1 MVVLAATTAAYAF
14 LIGPG
19 ISHIV
24 TGGERGFVT
33 VTKHFPVLADVFGQ
47 GQGDLRYLGWFLLGV
62 VVVKGLAYG
71 TQFFVIR
78 WVGAHVVVDLRNALF
93 NRTLA
98 QEMGFFDG
106 RQQGELVSRFTVDVQ
121 MIETAVVDAVASL
134 LRSSFIVIALVLQCF
149 LLDPMLAFAA
159 FVAVP
164 AAALPIV
171 WFLKVIRRIAR
182 EYLDSLG
189 QITARITQALGAIAL
204 IKASATEDRERE
216 VVDREHERFLKIM
229 LRSIAARGIYSPFV
243 EFCGVIGLA
252 LVLWHATDRMALPAD
267 HVRHL
272 EPEFFVSFFLTLVLI
287 YSPVKEIGR
296 VSTLM
301 ATGLGAAERLFEIL
315 DRVPSIQNVDSAR
328 SVDRFTER
336 IGFDNVHFAYP
347 GEHRD
352 VPVLQGITFE
362 LNAGKTVALVG
373 PSGSGKTTILNLIPR
388 FYEVTEGAIRLDGS
402 DVRDLDQHGLRRQMA
417 MVSQDVVLFH
427 DSIRY
432 NLTYGCGV
440 VEEQAIK
447 EAAQA
452 AQAWEFINEFPA
464 GLDTVVGDRGV
475 RLSGGQ
481 RQRIAIARALLRD
494 APILLLDEATSA
506 LDSESER
513 LVQEALDRLM
523 RGRTV
528 LVIAHRLST
537 VRHADEILVLQE
549 GSITHRG
556 AHEELMSQGGYYA
569 SQVALE

>member
-1 MVVLAATTAAYAF
+1 
-14 LIGPG
+14 
-19 ISHIV
+19 
-24 TGGERGFVT
+24 
-33 VTKHFPVLADVFGQ
+33 
-47 GQGDLRYLGWFLLGV
+47 
-62 VVVKGLAYG
+62 
-71 TQFFVIR
+71 
-78 WVGAHVVVDLRNALF
+78 
-93 NRTLA
+93 
-98 QEMGFFDG
+98 
-106 RQQGELVSRFTVDVQ
+106 
-121 MIETAVVDAVASL
+121 
-134 LRSSFIVIALVLQCF
+134 
-149 LLDPMLAFAA
+149 MLAFAA

-189 QITARITQALGAIAL
+189 QITARITQALGAITL

-216 VVDREHERFLKIM
+216 VVDREHAQFLRIM
-229 LRSIAARGIYSPFV
+229 LRSIAARGAYSPFV

-328 SVDRFTER
+328 LVHRFTEG
-336 IGFDNVHFAYP
+336 IGFDAVHFAYP

-352 VPVLQGITFE
+352 VPVLQGINFE
-362 LNAGKTVALVG
+362 LKMGKTLALVG
-373 PSGSGKTTILNLIPR
+373 PSGSGKSTILNLIPR
-388 FYEVTEGAIRLDGS
+388 FYEVTDGTIRLDGS
-402 DVRDLDQHGLRRQMA
+402 DIRDLDQQSLRRQMA

-432 NLTYGCGV
+432 NLTYGCGDV
-440 VEEQAIK
+440 DERTIREAA

-452 AQAWEFINEFPA
+452 WDFINEFPA

-513 LVQEALDRLM
+513 LVQAALDRLM
-523 RGRTV
+523 QGRTV

-537 VRHADEILVLQE
+537 VRHADQILVLQD
-549 GSITHRG
+549 GRITHSG
-556 AHEELMSQGGYYA
+556 SHEDLMSQGGYYA

>member
-33 VTKHFPVLADVFGQ
+33 VTKHFPALADVFGQ
-47 GQGDLRYLGWFLLGV
+47 GQGDLRYLGWILLGV

-93 NRTLA
+93 DRTLA

-106 RQQGELVSRFTVDVQ
+106 RQQGELVSRFTTDVQ
-121 MIETAVVDAVASL
+121 MIESAVVDAVASL
-134 LRSSFIVIALVLQCF
+134 LRSSFIVAALVLQCF

-164 AAALPIV
+164 AAAVPIV
-171 WFLKVIRRIAR
+171 WFLRVIRRIAR

-189 QITARITQALGAIAL
+189 QITARITQALGAIEL
-204 IKASATEDRERE
+204 IKASATEDQERE
-216 VVDREHERFLKIM
+216 VVDREHERFLTIM
-229 LRSIAARGIYSPFV
+229 LRSIAARGVYSPFV

-252 LVLWHATDRMALPAD
+252 LVLWHATDRMALPAE
-267 HVRHL
+267 HVRYL
-272 EPEFFVSFFLTLVLI
+272 EPEFFVSFFLTLILI
-287 YSPVKEIGR
+287 YAPVKEIGR

-315 DRVPSIQNVDSAR
+315 DREPQIQNVASAA
-328 SVDRFTER
+328 SVDQFSEH
-336 IGFDNVHFAYP
+336 ICFDDVHFSYP
-347 GEHRD
+347 GEHAE
-352 VPVLQGITFE
+352 VPVLQAISFE
-362 LNAGKTVALVG
+362 LKVGKTMALVG

-388 FYEVTEGAIRLDGS
+388 FYEVTDGTIRIDGT
-402 DVRDLDQHGLRRQMA
+402 DVRRVDQHDLRRQMA

-427 DSIRY
+427 ETIRY
-432 NLTYGCGV
+432 NIAYGCGDV
-440 VEEQAIK
+440 TEEAVT
-447 EAAQA
+447 EAAKA
-452 AQAWEFINEFPA
+452 AQAWKFIDEFPA

-513 LVQEALDRLM
+513 LVQAALDRLM
-523 RGRTV
+523 QGRTV

-537 VRHADEILVLQE
+537 VRHADEILVLQDGRITDR
-549 GSITHRG
+549 GSHD
-556 AHEELMSQGGYYA
+556 ELMSREGYYA